1 MSICKD
7 LEGFDAAK
15 SRFLPT
21 GSAHL
26 NGDRTALSWNLHL
39 MLGPGRLSGGGRVGL
54 GY

>member
-26 NGDRTALSWNLHL
+26 NGDRQNCSLTEPSPHAWSRQAVRR
-39 MLGPGRLSGGGRVGL
+39 G
-54 GY
+54 